1 MATKLYYYKNQI
13 VTNWYNLDNGLGEV
27 VADRVEAG
35 LVSGVGESDGDA
47 FGADV
52 EDGALVDQDVV
63 GAVSGGD
70 EVALLFHLGAVS
82 RQEAEKSRLLKFCF
96 YPKAGKYLLKGELS
110 LQVPD
115 LGALDDR
122 DNPGAIGGG
131 GGHAAGDASQKN
143 QSLRKTGIWK
153 IYE

>member
-1 MATKLYYYKNQI
+1 
-13 VTNWYNLDNGLGEV
+13 V
-27 VADRVEAG
+27 VAHRVEAG

-82 RQEAEKSRLLKFCF
+82 RQEAEQSRLLQF
-96 YPKAGKYLLKGELS
+96 
-110 LQVPD
+110 
-115 LGALDDR
+115 
-122 DNPGAIGGG
+122 
-131 GGHAAGDASQKN
+131 
-143 QSLRKTGIWK
+143 
-153 IYE
+153 